1 MVEKPQVCKECGK
14 TLAPTDWILCRSC
27 WAKSPLAKIGKGF
40 LAVGGVVALTALMPK
55 NLK

>member
-1 MVEKPQVCKECGK
+1 MVEKPKVCKKCGK

-27 WAKSPLAKIGKGF
+27 WAKSPLAKIGKGV